1 MKTHEKSLAWRAAFP
16 LLMPFAL
23 LYAMVV
29 RFKNAAY
36 HQRLLRPARLSWPV
50 LSVGNLSVGGTGKTP
65 VVLLL
70 SRLLSELGWAVDV
83 LSRGY
88 RRSSTATRKVD
99 IKGAPEEFGDE
110 PSLMARHGV
119 AVYVG
124 TDRYLAGKLAE
135 QNEAST
141 PRLHILDDGFQH
153 RRLARAVD
161 IVLLQRGDLKD
172 DMLPAGRLRE
182 PLSALERTDICI
194 LRLEDADIA
203 ERVLRLMRQSD
214 PARIW
219 LVERRTVLPAP
230 WSSTQKAFAFCA
242 IGDPQG
248 FFQGL
253 RAAGAQLVGE
263 IVFRDHHAYT
273 HQDVAR
279 LKAAARRCGAKFFVT
294 TEKDN
299 VRLPQALRAELE
311 SESPLVIAGL
321 EISLRE
327 EARSIA
333 LLESLIADRLQA
345 GARNVR

>member
-1 MKTHEKSLAWRAAFP
+1 MKAHKKSLAWRVAFP
-16 LLMPFAL
+16 LLIPFVL

-36 HQRLLRPARLSWPV
+36 HRRLLRPAHLSWPV

-65 VVLLL
+65 VALLL
-70 SRLLSELGWAVDV
+70 ARLLSERGLAVDV

-88 RRSSTATRKVD
+88 GRSSTATRKVD

-110 PSLMARHGV
+110 PLLMARHGV

-124 TDRYLAGKLAE
+124 TDRYQAGKLAE
-135 QNEAST
+135 QSEAST

-161 IVLLQRGDLKD
+161 IVLLQRGDLED

-182 PLSALERTDICI
+182 PLSALERADICI
-194 LRLEDADIA
+194 LRLEEAAIA
-203 ERVLRLMRQSD
+203 ERALLLMRQSD

-219 LVERRTVLPAP
+219 LVERRTTLPAP
-230 WSSTQKAFAFCA
+230 WNAAQKVLAFCA

-263 IVFRDHHAYT
+263 IAFRDHHAYT

-279 LKAAARRCGAKFFVT
+279 LRAAASKSGAQFFVT

-299 VRLPQALRAELE
+299 VRLPQVLRAELE

-321 EISLRE
+321 EISLCE

-333 LLESLIADRLQA
+333 LLESLIANRLQA
-345 GARNVR
+345 APRNVR